1 MQIDVHDD
9 KKLVCI
15 WLSHK
20 EADQMEKTEE
30 HLKTLYA
37 KYKKIKYHV
46 AVFQPG
52 HEDVFELTSALLKYN
67 RRLFAEREVQAE
79 KERIKAEQQAE
90 TPDDEPLDEKYY
102 EESNVPVMVM

>member
-20 EADQMEKTEE
+20 ESDQMEKTEE

-37 KYKKIKYHV
+37 KYKKKKYHV
-46 AVFQPG
+46 AVFQSG
-52 HEDVFELTSALLKYN
+52 HEDVFELTSELLKYN

-90 TPDDEPLDEKYY
+90 TPDDEPLDEEYY
-102 EESNVPVMVM
+102 EERNTPVMVM

>member
-20 EADQMEKTEE
+20 EADQMDETEE

-37 KYKKIKYHV
+37 KYKKKKYHV

-52 HEDVFELTSALLKYN
+52 HEDVFELTSELLKYN

-90 TPDDEPLDEKYY
+90 TPNDEPLDEEYY
-102 EESNVPVMVM
+102 EESNAPVMVM

>member
-20 EADQMEKTEE
+20 ESDQMDKTEE
-30 HLKTLYA
+30 HLKTLYK
-37 KYKKIKYHV
+37 KYKKMKYHV
-46 AVFQPG
+46 AVFQSG
-52 HEDVFELTSALLKYN
+52 QEDVFELTSELLKYN

-90 TPDDEPLDEKYY
+90 TPDDEPLDEEYY
-102 EESNVPVMVM
+102 EESNGPVMVM

>member
-20 EADQMEKTEE
+20 ESNQMEKTEE
-30 HLKTLYA
+30 HLKTLYV
-37 KYKKIKYHV
+37 KYKKKKYHV
-46 AVFQPG
+46 AVFQSG
-52 HEDVFELTSALLKYN
+52 QEDVFELTSELLKYN

-79 KERIKAEQQAE
+79 KERNKAEQQAE
-90 TPDDEPLDEKYY
+90 TPDDETLDEEYY
-102 EESNVPVMVM
+102 EESNAPVMVM

>member
-20 EADQMEKTEE
+20 ESDQMDETEE

-37 KYKKIKYHV
+37 KYKKKKYHV

-52 HEDVFELTSALLKYN
+52 HEDVFELTSELLKYN

-90 TPDDEPLDEKYY
+90 TPDDEPLDEEYY
-102 EESNVPVMVM
+102 EESNAPVMVM